1 MTLGDARPE
10 PVTAEAEEDPSA
22 LFLSRQGQALEDA
35 VLANLGAAERHG
47 GTAESKPV
55 LANLGAAER
64 HGSRAESKPESDR
77 DMVVWLHQR
86 MTHLQHERE
95 SRWQKILKL
104 LPGLS

>member
-1 MTLGDARPE
+1 MWPTRNDPDTNHPGDLCEQTSSADASPE
-10 PVTAEAEEDPSA
+10 PVTTENPSA
-22 LFLSRQGQALEDA
+22 LYLSRQGQALENA
-35 VLANLGAAERHG
+35 VLANLGSAERHVS
-47 GTAESKPV
+47 T
-55 LANLGAAER
+55 
-64 HGSRAESKPESDR
+64 AESKPESDR